1 MDKKPPRDWLY
12 IISPCVIAMAVAIF
26 GIIDAAV
33 SLNGT
38 GGWSG
43 IVVIISFLF
52 LVVAVILDV
61 VVRLLVRKKAGL
73 LWLIE
78 IVLLAVT
85 VFIFRSQFW

>member
-12 IISPCVIAMAVAIF
+12 IITPCVIAMAVGIF

-33 SLNGT
+33 NLNGT

>member
-12 IISPCVIAMAVAIF
+12 TISPCVIAMAVAIF